1 MLIAYLHEF
10 TASKP
15 GGQGASSLKGL
26 LSNEVSTRFGGL
38 VGRRG
43 AALFTGI
50 GDMFFFARNAEPSL
64 ARSALLS
71 GFVVVCIALAALGT
85 FDLASGHAGLGILSA
100 ALVEVELALAFLY
113 VARIQ
118 GSPSNERG

>member
-1 MLIAYLHEF
+1 MA
-10 TASKP
+10 
-15 GGQGASSLKGL
+15 L
-26 LSNEVSTRFGGL
+26 LPKEVSTRFGGL

-50 GDMFFFARNAEPSL
+50 GDMFFYARNAEPSL
-64 ARSALLS
+64 TRSALIS

-100 ALVEVELALAFLY
+100 ALVEVALAMAFLY
-113 VARIQ
+113 VARTQ